1 MSVDNFRVYD
11 IRMLP
16 AQEIKTISDRIYRLL
31 IGGYVRYGIK
41 AFTPLFYGTPISWEI
56 HNGLQHD
63 TFGIV
68 YQFHRLSQKPSKIRN
83 FTLGELHTAFLS

>member
-16 AQEIKTISDRIYRLL
+16 AQEIKTIYD
-31 IGGYVRYGIK
+31 
-41 AFTPLFYGTPISWEI
+41 AFIFPLQDTTCHVWNCIS
-56 HNGLQHD
+56 
-63 TFGIV
+63 V
-68 YQFHRLSQKPSKIRN
+68 QKPSKIRN

>member
-16 AQEIKTISDRIYRLL
+16 AQEIKTIYD
-31 IGGYVRYGIK
+31 
-41 AFTPLFYGTPISWEI
+41 AFIFHYKI
-56 HNGLQHD
+56 QHA